1 MHADHAMLFTD
12 VADITKK
19 QQRQLI
25 QVTEKIAD
33 IYDREWDIAN
43 NFCSLLSEIAPRE
56 VWNNCS
62 GIQGNSRLFG
72 SKSSEFAR
80 NVRGLDLFIV
90 VMVISELCKWQYIN
104 WIIIVIII
112 ICPRSLGVK
121 AKQMLERLHFIL
133 GVVWAKILKP
143 EIALYV
149 ERRCK
154 WKSLTRW
161 SSVCDAPLQ
170 FSFTKCLV
178 NHCCE

>member
-90 VMVISELCKWQYIN
+90 VMVISASAAL
-104 WIIIVIII
+104 
-112 ICPRSLGVK
+112 
-121 AKQMLERLHFIL
+121 QMAIYKLDYYCYYYYLPSIF
-133 GVVWAKILKP
+133 GG
-143 EIALYV
+143 
-149 ERRCK
+149 
-154 WKSLTRW
+154 KS
-161 SSVCDAPLQ
+161 
-170 FSFTKCLV
+170 
-178 NHCCE
+178 

>member
-1 MHADHAMLFTD
+1 MTENETLQIIFVHCWVKLHQEKSEIIA
-12 VADITKK
+12 VAFRVIHGYLGRNRLNS
-19 QQRQLI
+19 QGMWEGLI
-25 QVTEKIAD
+25 
-33 IYDREWDIAN
+33 Y
-43 NFCSLLSEIAPRE
+43 SLLSWLSAPL
-56 VWNNCS
+56 
-62 GIQGNSRLFG
+62 Q
-72 SKSSEFAR
+72 
-80 NVRGLDLFIV
+80 
-90 VMVISELCKWQYIN
+90 LCKWQYIN